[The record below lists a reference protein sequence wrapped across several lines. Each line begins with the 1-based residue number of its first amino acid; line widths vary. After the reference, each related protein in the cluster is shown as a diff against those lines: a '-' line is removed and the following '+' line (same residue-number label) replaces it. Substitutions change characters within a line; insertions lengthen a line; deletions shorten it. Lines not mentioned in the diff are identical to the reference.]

1 MKVVCIDAY
10 TFTGL
15 TYHKVYDQVNLSDL
29 DDINDRFITIIDNN
43 GLKRRY
49 LKDSFISLEEWRE
62 NKLKEI
68 LS

>member
-29 DDINDRFITIIDNN
+29 DINDRFITIIDNN
-43 GLKRRY
+43 GLKRSY

-62 NKLKEI
+62 KKLGELGI
-68 LS
+68 